1 MTKAIYSVGVFDEKG
16 VIPLDKQKLNQYR
29 ALQREIPKLNK
40 YLVKLYERLE
50 DIPVVSG
57 KVSKSSDDF
66 PYIEQHVTVEMEE
79 PKQATEIKKQ
89 IRCKE
94 IRLEQAEMDKTEIEM
109 FIASIPDSL
118 DRQIF
123 ELMYLGEKRVSQS
136 KVGEMLG
143 YDQSSISLKIDKYL
157 KDS

>member
-1 MTKAIYSVGVFDEKG
+1 M
-16 VIPLDKQKLNQYR
+16 IPLDKQKLNQYR

-40 YLVKLYERLE
+40 DIVKLYERLE

>member
-1 MTKAIYSVGVFDEKG
+1 M
-16 VIPLDKQKLNQYR
+16 IPLDKQKLNQYR

-40 YLVKLYERLE
+40 DLVKLYERLE

-123 ELMYLGEKRVSQS
+123 ELTFIDGKRQQS
-136 KVGEMLG
+136 VGKIVGLER
-143 YDQSSISLKIDKYL
+143 SSISKRIDKYL
-157 KDS
+157 QLSHNSQK

>member
-1 MTKAIYSVGVFDEKG
+1 M
-16 VIPLDKQKLNQYR
+16 IPLDKQKLNQYR

-40 YLVKLYERLE
+40 DIAKLYERLE
-50 DIPVVSG
+50 EIPVVSG

-66 PYIEQHVTVEMEE
+66 PYIEQHVTVQMEE

-94 IRLEQAEMDKTEIEM
+94 FRLEQAERDKTEIEM

-123 ELMYLGEKRVSQS
+123 ELTFIDGKRQQS
-136 KVGEMLG
+136 VGKIVGLERSG
-143 YDQSSISLKIDKYL
+143 ISKKINKYL
-157 KDS
+157 QLSHNSQK

>member
-1 MTKAIYSVGVFDEKG
+1 M
-16 VIPLDKQKLNQYR
+16 IPLDKQKLNQYR

-40 YLVKLYERLE
+40 DIVKLYERLE

-94 IRLEQAEMDKTEIEM
+94 IRLEQAEKDKTEIEM

-123 ELMYLGEKRVSQS
+123 ELTFIDGKRQQS
-136 KVGEMLG
+136 VGKIVGLER
-143 YDQSSISLKIDKYL
+143 SSISKRIDKYL
-157 KDS
+157 QLSHNSQK

>member
-1 MTKAIYSVGVFDEKG
+1 M
-16 VIPLDKQKLNQYR
+16 DKQKLNQYR

-40 YLVKLYERLE
+40 DIVKLYERLE

-94 IRLEQAEMDKTEIEM
+94 IRLEQAEKDKTEIEM

-123 ELMYLGEKRVSQS
+123 ELTFIDGKRQQS
-136 KVGEMLG
+136 VGKIVGLER
-143 YDQSSISLKIDKYL
+143 SSISKRIDKYL
-157 KDS
+157 QLSHNSQK

>member
-1 MTKAIYSVGVFDEKG
+1 M
-16 VIPLDKQKLNQYR
+16 DKQKLNQYR

-40 YLVKLYERLE
+40 DIAKLYERLE

-66 PYIEQHVTVEMEE
+66 PYIEQHVTVQMEE

-94 IRLEQAEMDKTEIEM
+94 FRLEQAEMDKTEIEM

-123 ELMYLGEKRVSQS
+123 ELMYLGEKRVSQCQ
-136 KVGEMLG
+136 VGDELG
-143 YDQSSISLKIDKYL
+143 YSQGRISQIIESYL
-157 KDS
+157 KD

>member
-1 MTKAIYSVGVFDEKG
+1 M
-16 VIPLDKQKLNQYR
+16 DKQKLNQYR

-40 YLVKLYERLE
+40 DIVKLYERLE

-94 IRLEQAEMDKTEIEM
+94 IRLEQAERDKTEIEM

-123 ELMYLGEKRVSQS
+123 ELTFIDGKRQQS
-136 KVGEMLG
+136 VGKIVGLERSG
-143 YDQSSISLKIDKYL
+143 ISKKINKYL
-157 KDS
+157 QLSHNSQK

>member
-1 MTKAIYSVGVFDEKG
+1 M
-16 VIPLDKQKLNQYR
+16 IPLDKQKLNQYR

-40 YLVKLYERLE
+40 DIAKLYERLE

-66 PYIEQHVTVEMEE
+66 PYIEQHVTVQMEE

-94 IRLEQAEMDKTEIEM
+94 FRLEQAERDKTEIEM

-123 ELMYLGEKRVSQS
+123 ELAFIDGKRQQS
-136 KVGEMLG
+136 VGKIVGLERSG
-143 YDQSSISLKIDKYL
+143 ISKKINKYL
-157 KDS
+157 QLSHNSQK

>member
-1 MTKAIYSVGVFDEKG
+1 
-16 VIPLDKQKLNQYR
+16 LDKQKLNQYR

-40 YLVKLYERLE
+40 DIVKLYERLE

-94 IRLEQAEMDKTEIEM
+94 IRLEQAEKDKTEIEM

-123 ELMYLGEKRVSQS
+123 ELTFIDGKRQQS
-136 KVGEMLG
+136 VGKIVGLER
-143 YDQSSISLKIDKYL
+143 SSISKRIDKYL
-157 KDS
+157 QLSHNSQK

>member
-1 MTKAIYSVGVFDEKG
+1 M
-16 VIPLDKQKLNQYR
+16 DKQKLNQYR

-40 YLVKLYERLE
+40 DIVKLYERLE

>member
-1 MTKAIYSVGVFDEKG
+1 

-40 YLVKLYERLE
+40 DIVKLYERLE

-94 IRLEQAEMDKTEIEM
+94 IRLEQAEKDKTEIEM

-123 ELMYLGEKRVSQS
+123 ELTFIDGKRQQS
-136 KVGEMLG
+136 VGKIVGLER
-143 YDQSSISLKIDKYL
+143 SSISKRIDKYL
-157 KDS
+157 QLSHNSQK